1 MAVTLPCFSILI
13 ALIIQ
18 GNFNILE
25 QHHQRNRPNRP
36 PTVSHLT
43 SAAMQQEQPPSAGL
57 RTDDVVATNGDDDE
71 VANLDSEGQQA
82 RIPHRKSQGSEPHPK
97 TIKYY
102 PGSWKT
108 VLERAKQKFVRHTF
122 INQGFALCDNDLGI
136 ARKIIHQEII
146 RGRAEELTLDNGRT
160 CHFFLI

>member
-1 MAVTLPCFSILI
+1 MAVTLTCFSILI
-13 ALIIQ
+13 ALIIK

-43 SAAMQQEQPPSAGL
+43 SVAMQQEQPPSAGL
-57 RTDDVVATNGDDDE
+57 RTDDDIVSTNGDDDE
-71 VANLDSEGQQA
+71 VANEDQQA
-82 RIPHRKSQGSEPHPK
+82 QIPHHPKSQGSEPHPK

-102 PGSWKT
+102 PGSWRT
-108 VLERAKQKFVRHTF
+108 VLERSKQKFVRHTF

-136 ARKIIHQEII
+136 ARKIIHQEIV
-146 RGRAEELTLDNGRT
+146 RGRAEELTLDNGRM
-160 CHFFLI
+160 CYFFLN